1 MFTAA
6 LFTVAETWK
15 PPKCPL
21 AEEGIKRMWSIDTV
35 EYYSAMKKNE
45 SMPFAATQMDR
56 EILILSEGSWTEKD
70 KYYIVSLRCG
80 ISNMT
85 QMNL

>member
-15 PPKCPL
+15 LPKCPS
-21 AEEGIKRMWSIDTV
+21 AEEEIKMWSIDTV

-45 SMPFAATQMDR
+45 SMPFAATR
-56 EILILSEGSWTEKD
+56 WTERFS
-70 KYYIVSLRCG
+70 Y
-80 ISNMT
+80 
-85 QMNL
+85 

>member
-15 PPKCPL
+15 LPKCPS
-21 AEEGIKRMWSIDTV
+21 AEEGIKMWSIDTV

-45 SMPFAATQMDR
+45 SMPFAATR
-56 EILILSEGSWTEKD
+56 WTERFS
-70 KYYIVSLRCG
+70 Y
-80 ISNMT
+80 
-85 QMNL
+85 